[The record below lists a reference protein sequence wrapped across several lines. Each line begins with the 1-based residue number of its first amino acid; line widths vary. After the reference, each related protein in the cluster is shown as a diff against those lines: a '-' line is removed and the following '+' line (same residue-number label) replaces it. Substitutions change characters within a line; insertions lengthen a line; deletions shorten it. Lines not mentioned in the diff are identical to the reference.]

1 MTSSSKIL
9 APIFLLFIVF
19 FAQTNKCHY
28 CKKEIKGKYLQ
39 AEGKKYHPDHF
50 LCNYCHKPIKS
61 SYVDHENEV
70 YHQYCFNEF
79 TYQKCDVC
87 NEALI
92 GSYIIDSHGNEYHQ
106 GHEREYKVCD
116 ICGRIITPKVTK
128 GGIKL
133 SDGRNQCSI
142 CKKES
147 IKSNRLYQ
155 SYLSNAINK
164 LRGLG
169 VKIDSKRISIK
180 PTNRIE
186 LKKVA
191 GSIYSKNMKGFCNS
205 NLRKDS
211 QGRLINSKHTIYI
224 LDKMPP
230 EYTES
235 IIAHELFHAWLRDNT
250 NIKHS
255 SQLEEGSCNYI
266 SYQVMKNKYTYN
278 SKIILK
284 NIENDPSRVYGE
296 GFRKVKR
303 KFNGKYLVELLN
315 YLKKY
320 DSI

>member
-1 MTSSSKIL
+1 MRTTQR
-9 APIFLLFIVF
+9 IFFVLLFTVLLIS
-19 FAQTNKCHY
+19 AQSNKCYY

-39 AEGKKYHPDHF
+39 ADGKKYHPNHF
-50 LCNYCHKPIKS
+50 ICAYCKKPIKS
-61 SYVDHENEV
+61 SYVDHENKV
-70 YHQYCFNEF
+70 YHQHCFNEF
-79 TYQKCDVC
+79 AYQKCDVC

-92 GSYIIDSHGNEYHQ
+92 GSFIIDTHGNEYHQ
-106 GHEREYKVCD
+106 RHEKEYKICD
-116 ICGRIITPKVTK
+116 ICGRIITPQITK
-128 GGIKL
+128 GGVKL
-133 SDGRNQCSI
+133 GDGRNQCNI

-155 SYLSNAINK
+155 SYLSNVINK

-169 VKIDSKRISIK
+169 VKIDSKKISIK
-180 PTNRIE
+180 SVDRIE

-191 GSIYSKNMKGFCNS
+191 GSIYSENMKGFCNS

-211 QGRLINSKHTIYI
+211 KGRLVNSKHTIYI

-255 SQLEEGSCNYI
+255 SQLEEGSCNFI
-266 SYQVMKNKYTYN
+266 SYLVMKNKNSYN

-284 NIENDPSRVYGE
+284 NLENDPSRIYGE

-303 KFNGKYLVELLN
+303 EFGNKYVVELLN